1 MKTAIGTITAVL
13 IISAMLI
20 SVVSAG
26 GLTIQ
31 QASKNIQV
39 KRSVKAVEMP
49 EMILRMWIIE
59 NPYLSKKDCS
69 KGFDYKCSYK
79 NYIRYA
85 RKIK

>member
-13 IISAMLI
+13 IVSAMLI
-20 SVVSAG
+20 SIVSAE
-26 GLTIQ
+26 GLTIEQ
-31 QASKNIQV
+31 ESKNVPVIRLSKPNQLT
-39 KRSVKAVEMP
+39 EM
-49 EMILRMWIIE
+49 MLRMWIIE